1 MAFHWWIR
9 TFATIFVN
17 RWRGSLLNSPY
28 KDIAK
33 FFALIVKAMGMR
45 ILYARNNIVDDG
57 GCHTWKNAYL
67 VHFWGV
73 ITKEIIYNPLSRLKV
88 IQHTPLLLS
97 FYFYLCIWP
106 DKKFLCAQSRR
117 GAHQVPQFLTWFILS
132 RSFSNFPRNYWA
144 CLFSFCKVDI
154 IQ

>member
-1 MAFHWWIR
+1 MEFHWWDHP
-9 TFATIFVN
+9 FATISVN

-106 DKKFLCAQSRR
+106 DKKFFVL
-117 GAHQVPQFLTWFILS
+117 ILKGGHHTITS
-132 RSFSNFPRNYWA
+132 LINKNNLEIVTISKS
-144 CLFSFCKVDI
+144 
-154 IQ
+154 

>member
-9 TFATIFVN
+9 TFATISVN

-28 KDIAK
+28 KDIAN

-67 VHFWGV
+67 VYLWGYCWGSLQKKSS
-73 ITKEIIYNPLSRLKV
+73 ITYKQIKSYSTHPTSLI
-88 IQHTPLLLS
+88 
-97 FYFYLCIWP
+97 FFFYLCIRP
-106 DKKFLCAQSRR
+106 KKKFFIVILQGGLHTITCHSLTRLILK
-117 GAHQVPQFLTWFILS
+117 FLQ
-132 RSFSNFPRNYWA
+132 Y
-144 CLFSFCKVDI
+144 
-154 IQ
+154 